1 MDSVEHIPLKQHLQ
15 NYGMKHCPIDNSL
28 KLIGKKFTLHILRNM
43 ILLKQNKFS
52 QFLRSVEGINTKT
65 LSARLQEMER
75 EGLIERKILE
85 GRPIQVE
92 YTLTKKGMALEP
104 LLSFLASFSM
114 KFGPQVIF
122 ADKKPRTIKQV
133 FGTEILSKVY
143 D

>member
-1 MDSVEHIPLKQHLQ
+1 MDSNESIPLKQHLQ

-65 LSARLQEMER
+65 LSVRLQEMEI

>member
-1 MDSVEHIPLKQHLQ
+1 MDSDESIPLKRHLQ
-15 NYGMKHCPIDNSL
+15 NFEMKHCPIDNSI

-52 QFLRSVEGINTKT
+52 QFLKSVERINTKT

-75 EGLIERKILE
+75 EGLIERKIVDR
-85 GRPIQVE
+85 RPIEIE
-92 YTLTKKGMALEP
+92 YTLTKKGKELEP

-133 FGTEILSKVY
+133 FGTDILSKVY

>member
-1 MDSVEHIPLKQHLQ
+1 MDDIAPVPLKQHLQ

-28 KLIGKKFTLHILRNM
+28 KLLGKKFTLHIIRNM

-65 LSARLQEMER
+65 LSARLQEMEI
-75 EGLIERKILE
+75 EGLIERKIIE
-85 GRPIQVE
+85 RRPIQIE
-92 YTLTKKGMALEP
+92 YALTKKGMALEP
-104 LLSFLASFSM
+104 LLSLLAAFSM
-114 KFGPQVIF
+114 KYGPQVIF

>member
-1 MDSVEHIPLKQHLQ
+1 MDHMESIPLKQHLQ

-75 EGLIERKILE
+75 EGLIERKIVDR
-85 GRPIQVE
+85 RPIQIE
-92 YTLTKKGMALEP
+92 YTLTKKGKELEP
-104 LLSFLASFSM
+104 MLSFLASFSM

>member
-15 NYGMKHCPIDNSL
+15 NYGSKHCPIDNSL

-65 LSARLQEMER
+65 LSVRLQEMEI
-75 EGLIERKILE
+75 EGLIERKIIE

-92 YTLTKKGMALEP
+92 YTLTKKG
-104 LLSFLASFSM
+104 
-114 KFGPQVIF
+114 
-122 ADKKPRTIKQV
+122 
-133 FGTEILSKVY
+133 
-143 D
+143 